1 MAPMSCSRRLTL
13 AAAVLACAANV
24 SRADAREQGG
34 SVQGWV
40 EDSQG
45 LPVSGALV
53 SIFGQGLREGG
64 LVAFTDATG
73 HVTLPALPA
82 GSYMLRAVARGRQ
95 RAAARPITVLPDQR
109 TFFSL
114 SLGGS
119 NPGTAVSVADSP
131 AGLLPATATPPAA
144 VPPADEAARE
154 WRWLVR
160 HKRRTPLE
168 SADAGVQTAST
179 GGSFAPPELELGALA
194 GRVEFLAHASPDGL
208 AGQLPLEADLSG
220 LGLVRLEGRLFDSG
234 RWSVGGV
241 MAESQTRGWRLA
253 GEFVLEPVTGHRLE
267 AGSGYGR
274 LALRPT
280 AADADAGL
288 EPDLWRGQFGALFV
302 RDTVALG
309 ERGEASL
316 GARWNYYGFLSDS
329 LHLDPSAEVEWRTGE
344 RGRLRAA
351 VSERTVAPGGDLL
364 TLSTLAAAPALAYAL
379 FDPALRPERVTRYEV
394 AFATRAGG
402 AHVTATAFSE
412 GVEDQLVNVFAP
424 AEGGRGLSIVNG
436 RGVVVAGAGLSLEG
450 RLARAVSGRVAYSGG
465 VAHRDA
471 ASLALEEAPPA
482 ELDAWGD
489 GAFHEVVAQVE
500 TWIDRSDTRLLV
512 WYRISRLDPDGPA
525 AAQSQ
530 TRFNIQV
537 TQGLP
542 FIGDWTRA
550 DWDLLLGVRNLY
562 YEEAEGATLDE
573 WAVVR
578 PPKRVVGGISVKF

>member
-1 MAPMSCSRRLTL
+1 MALMSGSRRLTL
-13 AAAVLACAANV
+13 ATAVLACAA
-24 SRADAREQGG
+24 STSLADARDKGG

-40 EDSQG
+40 EDSRG

-53 SIFGQGLREGG
+53 SIFGRGLGGGG
-64 LVAFTDATG
+64 LVAFTDSSG
-73 HVTLPALPA
+73 HVTLPSLPA
-82 GSYMLRAVARGRQ
+82 GSYVLRAVARGRQ
-95 RAAARPITVLPDQR
+95 RATARQITVLPDQR

-114 SLGGS
+114 SLGSGEA
-119 NPGTAVSVADSP
+119 TAISVDESAAGLVQASAAAAP
-131 AGLLPATATPPAA
+131 AGPPAG
-144 VPPADEAARE
+144 EAARE
-154 WRWLVR
+154 WRWMVR

-168 SADAGVQTAST
+168 SAEAGAELASA
-179 GGSFAPPELELGALA
+179 GGSFVPPALELGALA
-194 GRVEFLAHASPDGL
+194 GQVEFLAHASPDGL
-208 AGQLPLEADLSG
+208 AGQLPLDADLSG
-220 LGLVRLEGRLFDSG
+220 LGLVRLEGRLSDSG

-280 AADADAGL
+280 AADATL
-288 EPDLWRGQFGALFV
+288 EPELWRGQFGALFV

-316 GARWNYYGFLSDS
+316 GARWNYYGFLTDA
-329 LHLDPSAEVEWRTGE
+329 HHVDPSAAVEWRTGP
-344 RGRLRAA
+344 RSRLRAA
-351 VSERTVAPGGDLL
+351 VSERSVAPGGDLL

-379 FDPALRPERVTRYEV
+379 FDPSLRPERVTRYEV

-402 AHVTATAFSE
+402 AQVTATAFRE

-424 AEGGRGLSIVNG
+424 AERGRGLRIVNG
-436 RGVVVAGAGLSLEG
+436 RGVVVSGAGLSLEG
-450 RLARAVSGRVAYSGG
+450 RLARAVSGRIAYAGG
-465 VAHRDA
+465 LARRESA
-471 ASLALEEAPPA
+471 GLALENAAPADLEALA
-482 ELDAWGD
+482 D
-489 GAFHEVVAQVE
+489 GRFHEVVAQVE
-500 TWIDRSDTRLLV
+500 TWIDRSDTRLLAY
-512 WYRISRLDPDGPA
+512 YRISRLDPDGPA

-550 DWDLLLGVRNLY
+550 DWDLLLGLRNLY